1 MQLEE
6 QRLTILTTSRLLFS
20 QSQVLKIINFL
31 ISCGT
36 VAYPDED
43 WDRMEALADQQ
54 LEEEGKLACV
64 GNASPPEDSELE
76 LGGSAESS
84 VRAES
89 LAKLEAFKE
98 NPHVD
103 LNESKLATELKIIL
117 EEAQRRMEAGELEK
131 KRKKEQKK
139 VRIAEEAAKKG
150 ESNIIMNVLKQV
162 EQDNGF
168 ETDVAASE
176 MVDDDNLL
184 DGFMEGFNEDKEVGG
199 IAEEEDKGKDMQE
212 EADDDGGWSFRFA
225 TAVAVVSIGAAF
237 LGGHFAKS

>member
-20 QSQVLKIINFL
+20 QSQVFKIINFL

-54 LEEEGKLACV
+54 LEEEEKLACV
-64 GNASPPEDSELE
+64 GNASSPEDSELE
-76 LGGSAESS
+76 LGGSS

-199 IAEEEDKGKDMQE
+199 IAKEEDEGKDMQE
-212 EADDDGGWSFRFA
+212 EADDGGWSFRFA
-225 TAVAVVSIGAAF
+225 ATVAIVSIGAAF

>member
-1 MQLEE
+1 MEE

-20 QSQVLKIINFL
+20 QSQVLKIISFL

-64 GNASPPEDSELE
+64 GNASSPEDSELE
-76 LGGSAESS
+76 LGGSS

-199 IAEEEDKGKDMQE
+199 IAEEEDEGKDMQE
-212 EADDDGGWSFRFA
+212 EADDGGWSFRFA
-225 TAVAVVSIGAAF
+225 AAVAVVSIGAAF

>member
-1 MQLEE
+1 MEE

-20 QSQVLKIINFL
+20 QSQVLKIISFL
-31 ISCGT
+31 LSCGT

-54 LEEEGKLACV
+54 LEEEEKLACV
-64 GNASPPEDSELE
+64 GNGSPPEDSELA

-199 IAEEEDKGKDMQE
+199 IAEEEDEGKDMQE
-212 EADDDGGWSFRFA
+212 EADDGGWSFRFA
-225 TAVAVVSIGAAF
+225 ATVAIVSIGAAF

>member
-20 QSQVLKIINFL
+20 QSQVLKIISFL

-54 LEEEGKLACV
+54 LEEEEKLACV

-76 LGGSAESS
+76 LGGSS

-212 EADDDGGWSFRFA
+212 EADDGGWSFRFA
-225 TAVAVVSIGAAF
+225 ATVAIVSIGAAL